1 LIVKKELL
9 TMLTELRSSIETSVG
24 KTSTRE
30 EYIRLVQ
37 LVMDTDRIVRRVEEG
52 MTDGED

>member
-1 LIVKKELL
+1 
-9 TMLTELRSSIETSVG
+9 MLTELRSSLEMNVG

-37 LVMDTDRIVRRVEEG
+37 LAMDTDRIIRRVEEG

>member
-1 LIVKKELL
+1 MKKELL
-9 TMLTELRSSIETSVG
+9 AMLNQLRSNIETSVG

-37 LVMDTDRIVRRVEEG
+37 LVMDTDRIIRRVQEG

>member
-1 LIVKKELL
+1 
-9 TMLTELRSSIETSVG
+9 MLTELRSNIETSVG

-30 EYIRLVQ
+30 EHIRLVQ
-37 LVMDTDRIVRRVEEG
+37 LAMDTDRVIQRVEEG

>member
-1 LIVKKELL
+1 MKKELL